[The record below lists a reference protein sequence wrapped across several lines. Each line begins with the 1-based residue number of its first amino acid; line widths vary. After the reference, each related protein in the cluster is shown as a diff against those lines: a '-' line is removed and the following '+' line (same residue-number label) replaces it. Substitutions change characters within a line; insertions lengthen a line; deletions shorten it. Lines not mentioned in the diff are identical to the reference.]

1 MLFLFRNEYFS
12 IFINY
17 MIEET
22 AGKYLE
28 TKGDRELCSE
38 DRDLDV
44 TQIKFLGSVQWE
56 HGSYMADK
64 P

>member
-1 MLFLFRNEYFS
+1 MPFLFRNEYFS

-17 MIEET
+17 MIEEI

-38 DRDLDV
+38 DRD
-44 TQIKFLGSVQWE
+44 
-56 HGSYMADK
+56 
-64 P
+64 